1 VSRGKEAMKQIHYTR
16 YITIIRKREIGDLSL
31 LLLLQTM
38 NRKSSPEDDRQKT
51 SRGVVLY

>member
-1 VSRGKEAMKQIHYTR
+1 MKQIHYTY

-31 LLLLQTM
+31 LLLLLLLLQTM
-38 NRKSSPEDDRQKT
+38 NRKYSPEDDRQKT